1 MKKCLFCGKKDEG
14 AVCNHCL
21 AKGASNVGRFAKGAG
36 KYVGMAA
43 ITIVTASIK
52 NKFDKKGDD

>member
-1 MKKCLFCGKKDEG
+1 MKKCLFCRKKNEG

-21 AKGASNVGRFAKGAG
+21 AKGASNVGKFVKGTG

-43 ITIVTASIK
+43 IPIVTASIK
-52 NKFDKKGDD
+52 NKFDKK